1 MEGDGNEIL
10 RLPEE
15 LLALILSR
23 TSPPDA
29 GRCAA
34 VSRAFLAAADS
45 DAVWSC
51 FLPRD
56 LPRLVE
62 GVLPHAPLSKK
73 GLFRCLSDQP
83 TLLPG
88 NLVVRIEL
96 QIPCKCNRPT
106 PTTLGACF
114 LFYSIKI
121 QNSTLVLC
129 RACGWTKRQAPYPY
143 PCICDSFREA
153 AQLRGVWWLLIHGE
167 IHSTMLSPNSK
178 YAAYMVFKL
187 ADEFIKLDFPFQEAS
202 ISVGGNDYS
211 TRQVCLQAYM
221 EDGDDGVPRKHI
233 LRCSWEDYM
242 PHTNCDAIPL
252 TDDVMLPRKRAD
264 GWMEVELG
272 EFYNGEGCGSEVSV
286 CLKET
291 KGGVWKTGLIV
302 WGIEIRTKQ

>member
-1 MEGDGNEIL
+1 MEGDGNEIS

-15 LLALILSR
+15 LLASILSR

-45 DAVWSC
+45 DVVWSC

-56 LPRLVE
+56 LPRLAE

-83 TLLPG
+83 ALLPG
-88 NLVVRIEL
+88 NLVSMWLDKKTGAMCYMLSARSKHISWGETIDYWERI
-96 QIPCKCNRPT
+96 K
-106 PTTLGACF
+106 LG
-114 LFYSIKI
+114 SDEI
-121 QNSTLVLC
+121 QANNSFC
-129 RACGWTKRQAPYPY
+129 
-143 PCICDSFREA
+143 EA
-153 AQLRGVWWLLIHGE
+153 AQLRGVWWLLIRGE

-178 YAAYMVFKL
+178 YAAYMVLKL
-187 ADEFIKLDFPFQEAS
+187 ADEFFNLDFPFQEAS
-202 ISVGGNDYS
+202 ISVGGIDDS
-211 TRQVCLQAYM
+211 TRQVCLQAYI

-252 TDDVMLPRKRAD
+252 TEDVMLPRKRAD

-272 EFYNGEGCGSEVSV
+272 EFYNGEGCDSEVSV

-291 KGGVWKTGLIV
+291 EGGVWKTGLIV
-302 WGIEIRTKQ
+302 WGIEIRTKK

>member
-1 MEGDGNEIL
+1 MEADGSEIS

-15 LLALILSR
+15 LLASILSR

-34 VSRAFLAAADS
+34 VSQAFLAAADS

-56 LPRLVE
+56 LPRLAE
-62 GVLPHAPLSKK
+62 GVLTHAPPSIK

-83 TLLPG
+83 ALLPG
-88 NLVVRIEL
+88 NVVSMRL
-96 QIPCKCNRPT
+96 DRATGTKCYMLSARSLHISWGETRQYWEWIKLRSDEIQANNS
-106 PTTLGACF
+106 F
-114 LFYSIKI
+114 L
-121 QNSTLVLC
+121 
-129 RACGWTKRQAPYPY
+129 
-143 PCICDSFREA
+143 EA
-153 AQLRGVWWLLIHGE
+153 AQLRGVWWLLIRGE

-187 ADEFIKLDFPFQEAS
+187 ADEFIKLDFPFQQAS
-202 ISVGGNDYS
+202 ISVGGNDS

-233 LRCSWEDYM
+233 LRSSWKGYR
-242 PHTNCDAIPL
+242 PRTSRQSIPL
-252 TDDVMLPRKRAD
+252 ADDVMLPRKRAD

-272 EFYNGEGCGSEVSV
+272 EFYNGEGCDSEVSV

-291 KGGVWKTGLIV
+291 EGGVHKAGLIV

>member
-1 MEGDGNEIL
+1 MEADGDEIS

-15 LLALILSR
+15 LLASILSR

-34 VSRAFLAAADS
+34 VSRSFLAAADS

-56 LPRLVE
+56 LPRFAE
-62 GVLPHAPLSKK
+62 GVLPHAPPSKK
-73 GLFRCLSDQP
+73 GLFRYLSDQP
-83 TLLPG
+83 ALLPG
-88 NLVVRIEL
+88 KLVSMRL
-96 QIPCKCNRPT
+96 DRATGTKCYMLSARSLHISWGET
-106 PTTLGACF
+106 ID
-114 LFYSIKI
+114 YWEWIKLRSDEI
-121 QNSTLVLC
+121 QANN
-129 RACGWTKRQAPYPY
+129 
-143 PCICDSFREA
+143 SFREA
-153 AQLRGVWWLLIHGE
+153 AQLQGVWWLLIRGE

-202 ISVGGNDYS
+202 ITVGGNDDS

-242 PHTNCDAIPL
+242 PHTSCDAIPL
-252 TDDVMLPRKRAD
+252 TDDVMLPRKRVD

-272 EFYNGEGCGSEVSV
+272 EFYNGESCDSDVSV

-291 KGGVWKTGLIV
+291 EGGVWKTGLIV